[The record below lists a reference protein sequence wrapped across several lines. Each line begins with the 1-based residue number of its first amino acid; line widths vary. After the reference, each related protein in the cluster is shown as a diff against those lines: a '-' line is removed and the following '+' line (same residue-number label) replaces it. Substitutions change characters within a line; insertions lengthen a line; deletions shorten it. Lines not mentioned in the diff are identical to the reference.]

1 MDLLPPRR
9 DKVNP
14 KHVSNIIQSP
24 TTDIP
29 VLSLCRPIAKVS
41 LRESMPSCDWM
52 LQREDEMWRS
62 LFATL
67 TFSLFGL
74 STGVSN
80 AETQT
85 AELATPGRPHA
96 NASLEWIYSCPSS
109 KGCAFS
115 CPGAGGGMTAA
126 HVTKLTINL
135 RPLRM
140 DEEKALALFY
150 EYSTL
155 ADYSTLAML
164 SGSGFAINTGLGT
177 LACQVNGMHLDY
189 FGPPKS
195 RLQD

>member
-1 MDLLPPRR
+1 
-9 DKVNP
+9 
-14 KHVSNIIQSP
+14 
-24 TTDIP
+24 
-29 VLSLCRPIAKVS
+29 
-41 LRESMPSCDWM
+41 
-52 LQREDEMWRS
+52 MWRW

-67 TFSLFGL
+67 AITLFGL
-74 STGVSN
+74 SAGASN
-80 AETQT
+80 AETPT
-85 AELATPGRPHA
+85 TELATPERPHA
-96 NASLEWIYSCPSS
+96 NTSLEWSYSCPSS

-140 DEEKALALFY
+140 DDEKALALFY

-155 ADYSTLAML
+155 ADYSTLAIL

-177 LACQVNGMHLDY
+177 LACQVNGMTLEY

-195 RLQD
+195 QK